1 MSDLPAGWAT
11 AFLPQ
16 MVASGGVFSDGD
28 WVESK
33 DQDPEG
39 DVRLIQLADVG
50 EGYYRD
56 RSSRFL
62 TMTKARELG
71 CTFLQAGD
79 VLIARMPDPLGRACI
94 FPGDSKVSVTVVDVC
109 VIRLGSGGVNSRWLM
124 YALNAPESRN
134 AIEALQKG
142 TTRKRVSRGNLAVIP
157 FPVPPLA
164 EQERIVAAI
173 EEEFSRLDA
182 GVEALES
189 ARLRIEQ
196 FAKAVLVAAIPEP
209 IPATWRLT
217 TVEGAGR
224 VQLGRQR
231 SPQFHTGPNMKP
243 YLRVANVF
251 EDRIDTTDVMTMQ
264 FSEAEFR
271 QYRLEPDDIL
281 LNEGQSPHLLGRPAM
296 YRGDPPEVAFTNSLL
311 RFRAGEG
318 VLPAWALLVFRR
330 HLHARRFMAESQI
343 TTNIAHLSAGRF
355 KRVEF
360 PIPPV
365 EDQSDLIAWIDDQLS
380 VIEIQRA
387 AVARGLARARQ
398 LRSAIL
404 AAAFS
409 GRLVPQDPK
418 EEPASVLLDR
428 MAATRT
434 FVTGHKPTRSRK
446 LRSKVTA

>member
-1 MSDLPAGWAT
+1 
-11 AFLPQ
+11 
-16 MVASGGVFSDGD
+16 
-28 WVESK
+28 
-33 DQDPEG
+33 
-39 DVRLIQLADVG
+39 
-50 EGYYRD
+50 
-56 RSSRFL
+56 
-62 TMTKARELG
+62 
-71 CTFLQAGD
+71 
-79 VLIARMPDPLGRACI
+79 
-94 FPGDSKVSVTVVDVC
+94 
-109 VIRLGSGGVNSRWLM
+109 M